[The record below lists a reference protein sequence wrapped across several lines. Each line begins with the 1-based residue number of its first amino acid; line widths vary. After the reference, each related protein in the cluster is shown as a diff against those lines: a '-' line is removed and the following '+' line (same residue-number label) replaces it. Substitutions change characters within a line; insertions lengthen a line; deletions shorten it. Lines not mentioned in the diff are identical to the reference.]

1 MTFKLFGDYRM
12 AATKVT
18 EKVTILAKK
27 EATINLYV
35 YVKYLYLC
43 IFSVFNT
50 ND

>member
-35 YVKYLYLC
+35 YVKYLC